1 MHLYRNLFYRNRT
14 TARGGNNCVFSGLS
28 TRTTTQQNHFACYRR
43 TVRFSPQN
51 RADRKTDARQWQR
64 AANVN
69 TLVYNIYNT
78 LTARGNSAIACSIY
92 HLGRKNSWE
101 RIILLECCNS
111 VYKACSNCA
120 QVRASWR
127 FIRIVVVVDCPIQSI
142 WSTDTFT
149 LVMKYGRYKMIG
161 IHRIVCIAAN
171 ECRVSYE
178 ISSSSEWIFYEN
190 NVTIIYCSPCKSRV
204 RR

>member
-28 TRTTTQQNHFACYRR
+28 TRTTTQQTISFV
-43 TVRFSPQN
+43 TDVRFGSVLKTERIVKLTRDN
-51 RADRKTDARQWQR
+51 DRERRMWIHS
-64 AANVN
+64 
-69 TLVYNIYNT
+69 YNIYNT

-120 QVRASWR
+120 QVRASWH

-204 RR
+204 R